1 MKKVMLVISLII
13 VIMVGC
19 YNLEKENNEFI
30 PNKSDMGSLSDC
42 SFKSDNEFIR
52 KNRCF
57 IEKAI
62 QTKNVTLC
70 ESDELN
76 EIFQIICLDE
86 FRKIGL
92 VSSLNLTLCDRFESK
107 NKCYLTII
115 QPELGECSTPLV
127 YACDKNVS
135 RYCRCEEQNCRGLYR
150 WIVPTYCH
158 NGCNE
163 STGRCN

>member
-1 MKKVMLVISLII
+1 MKKVMLVIFLII
-13 VIMVGC
+13 VIIVGC
-19 YNLEKENNEFI
+19 SDLEKENNESI
-30 PNKSDMGSLSDC
+30 PNESDIGSTPDC
-42 SFKSDNEFIR
+42 SFKSDNEFIQ

-62 QTKNVTLC
+62 QNENVTLC

-76 EIFQIICLDE
+76 EAYQIICLGE
-86 FRKIGL
+86 FSKIGL
-92 VSSLNLTLCDRFESK
+92 ISNLNLTLCERFESK

-115 QPELGECSTPLV
+115 QPKLGKCSTPDV

-135 RYCRCEEQNCRGLYR
+135 RLCRCLQQNCRGAYN
-150 WIVPTYCH
+150 WIVPRYCP

-163 STGRCN
+163 STGKCN